1 MAGTTWLAF
10 LLLGAVWGLTAV
22 VVQSMRSVDKASPR
36 AELRVSEHALSR
48 SRAFYWVWC
57 AAFGATPILAL
68 FWYDPSQWR
77 QSWALHVAILWAV
90 LGIAPPLAARAA
102 GRNVFMTFKEV
113 LSFHS
118 GISWRTL
125 VGLWATCIVVLLAV
139 ASRP

>member
-10 LLLGAVWGLTAV
+10 LVLGAVWGLIAV
-22 VVQSMRSVDKASPR
+22 VVPSMRSADQASRR

-48 SRAFYWVWC
+48 SRAFYWAWC

-77 QSWALHVAILWAV
+77 QSWALHMAILWSV

-102 GRNVFMTFKEV
+102 SANVFMTFKQV
-113 LSFHS
+113 VSFHS

-125 VGLWATCIVVLLAV
+125 VGLWATCIAVLLAL
-139 ASRP
+139 AYGP